1 MKVSRAHQVSAAILA
16 AIAWY
21 GLGLRFSLSMTQLLN
36 NGYSVAGAVV
46 RFFSFFTILTNTLVA
61 IVLTVPLLW
70 PRSRAGRWLST
81 ASVRCATGSYI
92 ALVGLVYSLALRQLW
107 DPQGRELL
115 ADRLL
120 HDVVP
125 ALYVIYW
132 TLFAEKG
139 VVRWRDIPGWL
150 AYPMLYLAVTLVH
163 GAFIGW
169 YPYPFIN
176 VTKLGYG
183 RTFVNVLILITTFAV
198 IGAVIQ
204 LIDRLF
210 ARIATPAIVRSND
223 PPA

>member
-1 MKVSRAHQVSAAILA
+1 MA
-16 AIAWY
+16 
-21 GLGLRFSLSMTQLLN
+21 SL
-36 NGYSVAGAVV
+36 
-46 RFFSFFTILTNTLVA
+46 
-61 IVLTVPLLW
+61 
-70 PRSRAGRWLST
+70 AGRP
-81 ASVRCATGSYI
+81 V
-92 ALVGLVYSLALRQLW
+92 VVDRQR
-107 DPQGRELL
+107 QMRHRELHRTRGSGLQPRASTTVGSAGPGSCL

-198 IGAVIQ
+198 IGAVIRS
-204 LIDRLF
+204 LIH
-210 ARIATPAIVRSND
+210 
-223 PPA
+223 